1 MGAKVVVQY
10 PFMLFILTCP
20 FEVTGSYQISIVDY
34 LIPWII
40 RILPA
45 VILDIIPQ
53 QRAAHCFSSCL
64 LVEIG
69 FNYLIGRILDAR
81 VLDRWCWFHVCR
93 RGRVVEIKI
102 KSFGGG
108 ELVFFFGRSCMSSS
122 NIMIVVSLS

>member
-1 MGAKVVVQY
+1 
-10 PFMLFILTCP
+10 
-20 FEVTGSYQISIVDY
+20 

-53 QRAAHCFSSCL
+53 RKSAHCFSSCL
-64 LVEIG
+64 LVELE
-69 FNYLIGRILDAR
+69 FNYLIVRILDAR
-81 VLDRWCWFHVCR
+81 VLDRWCWFHVCC

-102 KSFGGG
+102 KVFGGG
-108 ELVFFFGRSCMSSS
+108 EYFVFCRSCMSSS